1 MASNKAKGDALERR
15 VATALRREGYRDVE
29 VGVHFVDED
38 GRRSE
43 VDVCA
48 RSPWSP
54 PSWALPKRWV
64 WPHLIVECKNHA
76 KPIPLEDVAKFRE
89 VARIL
94 RLGGEGTSRGAFQH
108 AMWGQRPLFV
118 ANGTYTPRAR
128 SVPGIRTLDRAELLA
143 WEKSARTSRRWRWT
157 RRAFALP
164 LFGVAGVLALGCA
177 NERVGRPSANQL
189 RARARERSREAQ
201 HLASA
206 ARASEAA
213 RASARAAELRVL
225 ARRGAAVAAS
235 RSGSGDGVP
244 LGLRARA
251 VAVHAKHRGLGA
263 AQRGWA
269 LLPAAPPSLLAARC
283 DACALA
289 DALRRSVAR

>member
-1 MASNKAKGDALERR
+1 MKAKGDALERR
-15 VATALRREGYRDVE
+15 VAAALRRQGYRNVE
-29 VGVHFVDED
+29 VGVHFVDAD

-64 WPHLIVECKNHA
+64 WPHLIVECKNHS

-89 VARIL
+89 IARIL
-94 RLGGEGTSRGAFQH
+94 RLGGEGRPRGAFQH
-108 AMWGQRPLFV
+108 ALWGQRPLFV
-118 ANGTYTPRAR
+118 ANGAYTPRAR

-143 WEKSARTSRRWRWT
+143 WEKSARSSRRWRWT
-157 RRAFALP
+157 RRAVLISV
-164 LFGVAGVLALGCA
+164 FGAAGAVALGCA

-189 RARARERSREAQ
+189 RARAWERSREAQ
-201 HLASA
+201 QRASA

-213 RASARAAELRVL
+213 RASARAAELRAL

-235 RSGSGDGVP
+235 RSGGGDGAP

-251 VAVHAKHRGLGA
+251 VAVHAKHGALGA

-283 DACALA
+283 DACAVV
-289 DALRRSVAR
+289 DALRRGAAR